1 MKLLVLSL
9 LTAASVSFTTTAP
22 MGSPDPLP
30 APSWAPLD
38 TADSLWRRGR
48 IAVADEDWYEASE
61 QFERLARRYPQSAY
75 AGDALYWQAFALQRI
90 GGNAEIRQAVRA
102 LEKQKAE
109 YAQSATYTSGES
121 SALLTRLNGRLARGG
136 DAVAAEA
143 IAELAAAAA
152 QIGVQVATEVAPVV
166 AAELRAASPELRA
179 QLATELA
186 AARADLD
193 GQRGEMAAARA
204 EARAALAQGR
214 GRRGGDDD
222 IPPGCEGVIGDER
235 IEALNALMQMNAE
248 QALPILRRVLE
259 RRDRCSEILRRKA
272 VFLVSQKRSDEA
284 AEILVN
290 VARNDP
296 DAKTRSDA
304 VFWLGQTNSPR
315 AIEVLEQIMRE
326 QNLDED
332 LQKRAIFALSQTRS
346 PRASTIL
353 REYIRRADA
362 PEELR
367 GEAIFWL
374 GQRDNESAAFLRE
387 IFPTLTS
394 NELRE
399 KVIFA
404 VAQRRNAENGR
415 WLLSLAK
422 DRQYS
427 GEMRKSALFWAGQSG
442 VAVRDLAEIYDTAGD
457 DTELRGQVIFTLSQR
472 RDDTAAVDKMIDIA
486 RNEQDRE
493 LRRQALFWLGQSR
506 DPRVAGLLEEII
518 NKPY

>member
-1 MKLLVLSL
+1 MKLIALSL
-9 LTAASVSFTTTAP
+9 LAAAGFGLSTGVPASAP
-22 MGSPDPLP
+22 DSIP

-48 IAVADEDWYEASE
+48 IAVADEDWYEASQ
-61 QFERLARRYPQSAY
+61 QFERLATRYPRSAY

-90 GGNAEIRQAVRA
+90 GGSREVRQAVNA

-109 YAQSATYTSGES
+109 YPQSATFSTGES
-121 SALLTRLNGRLARGG
+121 TQLLTRLNGRLARGG

-143 IAELAAAAA
+143 IAELAASAA
-152 QIGVQVATEVAPVV
+152 QIGMAVAAEVAPMV
-166 AAELRAASPELRA
+166 AAELRAAEPEIRA
-179 QLATELA
+179 ELA
-186 AARADLD
+186 RELAVA
-193 GQRGEMAAARA
+193 RGEMSAARGEMSA
-204 EARAALAQGR
+204 AMQEARTARARAR
-214 GRRGGDDD
+214 DRDSDV
-222 IPPGCEGVIGDER
+222 PPGCEGVIGDER

-248 QALPILRRVLE
+248 QALPILKRVLE

-284 AEILVN
+284 AEILVSA
-290 VARNDP
+290 ARNDP
-296 DAKTRSDA
+296 DAKTRSEA
-304 VFWLGQTNSPR
+304 VFWLSQTNSAR
-315 AIEVLEQIMRE
+315 AVEVLEEIMKE
-326 QNLDED
+326 PNLGED

-353 REYIRRADA
+353 RDYIRRADA

-374 GQRDNESAAFLRE
+374 GQRDNESAVFLRE

-404 VAQRRNAENGR
+404 VAQRRNADNGQ
-415 WLLSLAK
+415 WLLGVAK
-422 DRQYS
+422 NRQYS

-472 RDDTAAVDKMIDIA
+472 RDDTPAVDKLLDIA
-486 RNEQDRE
+486 KREQDRE

-506 DPRVAGLLEEII
+506 DPRVAELLEEII
-518 NKPY
+518 NKPF